1 MIRLPE
7 RTAHRLKGGLKIE
20 MWKVAFEL
28 LRPTAG
34 DTVMCMSGIVGE
46 DVRFTLQDR

>member
-1 MIRLPE
+1 MTRLTE

-28 LRPTAG
+28 
-34 DTVMCMSGIVGE
+34 DI
-46 DVRFTLQDR
+46 

>member
-7 RTAHRLKGGLKIE
+7 RTTRRLKGSLKIE

-28 LRPTAG
+28 
-34 DTVMCMSGIVGE
+34 
-46 DVRFTLQDR
+46 DV

>member
-7 RTAHRLKGGLKIE
+7 RTIHWLKDGLRIE

-28 LRPTAG
+28 
-34 DTVMCMSGIVGE
+34 DI
-46 DVRFTLQDR
+46 

>member
-7 RTAHRLKGGLKIE
+7 RTAHRLKGSLKIE

-28 LRPTAG
+28 
-34 DTVMCMSGIVGE
+34 DI
-46 DVRFTLQDR
+46 